1 MSGAAAVTV
10 FPGPQLSAAPVER
23 RRHPRYPFAAPAQ
36 CLLAGKQV
44 QASTKDI
51 GSGGVLL
58 KTDQA
63 LRLGESIQVSID
75 WPVLLDE
82 RCPLRLVI
90 FGKVVRSNESES
102 AVGII
107 RYEFRIRPKR
117 LIPLS
122 A

>member
-1 MSGAAAVTV
+1 VRPPWNAGAT
-10 FPGPQLSAAPVER
+10 LDI
-23 RRHPRYPFAAPAQ
+23 PFTAQ
-36 CLLAGKQV
+36 AECLLDGTQV
-44 QASTKDI
+44 LASTKDI

-58 KTDQA
+58 KA
-63 LRLGESIQVSID
+63 EKPLRLGESIQVSID

-90 FGKVVRSNESES
+90 FGKVVRSDDSGS
-102 AVGII
+102 AVGIL

-117 LIPLS
+117 VIPLS